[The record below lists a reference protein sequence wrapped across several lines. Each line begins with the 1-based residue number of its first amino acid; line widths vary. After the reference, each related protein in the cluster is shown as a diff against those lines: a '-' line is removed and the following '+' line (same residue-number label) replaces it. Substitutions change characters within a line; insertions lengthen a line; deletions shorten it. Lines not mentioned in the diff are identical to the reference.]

1 MEKIIVIED
10 LCPQNHAC
18 PAAKACPVHALE
30 QEGFQ
35 APKINYDSCI
45 QCGKCIQICPK
56 GALKMNEEALE

>member
-35 APKINYDSCI
+35 APKINYDVCI

-56 GALKMNEEALE
+56 GALKIKKEALE